1 MAFDDLTPDER
12 EIVRRCLVAAAQGP
26 YFPDWEFPIVFGVER
41 AEVAEILR
49 KWPYVEEENKSVD
62 TAINNTFV
70 NLLWYPHEMT
80 EQLEEELGITVA
92 MLQQVFMKWRKASAG

>member
-1 MAFDDLTPDER
+1 MSLDDLTPDER

-26 YFPDWEFPIVFGVER
+26 YFPDWEFPMVFGVAR

-49 KWPYVEEENKSVD
+49 RWPYVDDSKVVD
-62 TAINNTFV
+62 AAINNAFV

-80 EQLEEELGITVA
+80 DQLEDELGVTTA
-92 MLQQVFMKWRKASAG
+92 RLEQVFTKWRKS

>member
-12 EIVRRCLVAAAQGP
+12 EIVRRCLVAAAEGP
-26 YFPDWEFPIVFGVER
+26 YFPDWEFPMVFGVQR

-49 KWPYVEEENKSVD
+49 RWPYVDDSKVVD
-62 TAINNTFV
+62 AAINNAFV

-80 EQLEEELGITVA
+80 DQLEEELGVTTA
-92 MLQQVFMKWRKASAG
+92 RLEQVFTKWRKS